1 MRLAIIATLL
11 VAVLLS
17 VAVSYYF
24 HITFVAVFAG
34 LLFSLKQ
41 IKLSW
46 VIEWLIRFFLI
57 RLPQR
62 IITSAFIRYLIGS
75 KLQGRILAWLKRQQL
90 FLQQHSKTRLVLYG
104 VVALLIMSLSAWQ
117 IGVWLLVVY
126 ELKTLLVLI
135 WERIWPT
142 LSEYAFV
149 QSLSRF
155 VQLIGRTWPGRQF
168 LKVMNWFKTNIEAKV
183 EEAGEE
189 HKEEAI
195 KAVEEVLTGILTRSS
210 QLYLV
215 RKETNRFDLRQPSH
229 PRKASRAEAR
239 SRNGGYHPPPTRPQ
253 R

>member
-195 KAVEEVLTGILTRSS
+195 KAVEEVLTGILTRS
-210 QLYLV
+210 
-215 RKETNRFDLRQPSH
+215 
-229 PRKASRAEAR
+229 
-239 SRNGGYHPPPTRPQ
+239 
-253 R
+253 